1 MKEGLLLKML
11 TDYIL
16 VIVKWSYVPSGR
28 AVTRNIPS
36 EARRILMGPMASGPK
51 HYPWILEGGLDLFL
65 EPYIFS
71 LIKPKEHKKT
81 RGRVGPAEGA
91 VAVFKIKDVNDDE
104 TVKKLI
110 EGLSRFCEEWKI
122 KGKYGIKISSYQ
134 IATSNLIVY
143 K

>member
-1 MKEGLLLKML
+1 ML

-16 VIVKWSYVPSGR
+16 VIVRWSYVPSGR
-28 AVTRNIPS
+28 AVTRNVPS
-36 EARRILMGPMASGPK
+36 EARRILMGPMATGSK
-51 HYPWILEGGLDLFL
+51 HYPWILENGLNQFL

-91 VAVFKIKDVNDDE
+91 IAIFKIKDTNDE
-104 TVKKLI
+104 NVKELI
-110 EGLSRFCEEWKI
+110 EGLSRFCEEWKT

-134 IATSNLIVY
+134 IAISNLMVY

>member
-1 MKEGLLLKML
+1 ML
-11 TDYIL
+11 IDYIL
-16 VIVKWSYVPSGR
+16 VIVRWSYVPSGR
-28 AVTRNIPS
+28 AVTRNVPS
-36 EARRILMGPMASGPK
+36 EARRILMGPMATGSK
-51 HYPWILEGGLDLFL
+51 HYPWILENGLNQFL

-91 VAVFKIKDVNDDE
+91 IAIFKIKDTSDE
-104 TVKKLI
+104 NVKKLI
-110 EGLSRFCEEWKI
+110 EGLSRFCEEWKT

-134 IATSNLIVY
+134 IAISNLMVY